1 MSNTKKTGVL
11 SWLGTTVK
19 TIIDKASD
27 EIVTSHVAWMESEIT
42 RLKQSFDFSTAA
54 AQRKLDSSERKT
66 VAVALYR
73 RFIARCWKDSQLTAR
88 ESELLSWLASNVGLS
103 KSVAAAMNQQAA
115 GEIFKTTLAQAFAD
129 GQIDDS
135 ERQHLDAVAAAAG
148 QTVAALMTLLF
159 KQEGE
164 QLLRSLFTG
173 MASDGQLNRDEWK
186 QFRQTAEWLGASREA
201 MLPAIR
207 NPAKQLV
214 EHALVDARSDK
225 EITEREEK
233 LINSLLDNIIDD
245 AEFAAYVRGEIAEAS
260 AMQALARGLLP
271 SVACP
276 AGIALRSGE
285 ITHWAGTVVFTNV
298 RERASGARIDTS
310 VGTLVITDARA
321 IFTAAD
327 KAFDMNHRKVLAHLP
342 FGRMIEIRC
351 SGKGAGGYDFGDA
364 GVRPVAIWETAIGRA
379 NQTIVAS
386 DDKEARRRIPR
397 DVRQRV
403 WQKYGG
409 RCAEC
414 NAETYLEFDH
424 IIPVAKGGGNSDTN
438 VQLLCRKCNLTKSDN
453 I

>member
-1 MSNTKKTGVL
+1 MSNAEKTGVL

-27 EIVTSHVAWMESEIT
+27 EIVTSHVAWMDSEIT
-42 RLKQSFDFSTAA
+42 RLKQSFNFSTAA
-54 AQRKLDSSERKT
+54 AQRKLESSEREA
-66 VAVALYR
+66 VAAALYR

-103 KSVAAAMNQQAA
+103 MAAAAAMNQQAA
-115 GEIFKTTLAQAFAD
+115 VEVFKATLAQAFAD
-129 GQIDDS
+129 GQIDDK

-148 QTVAALMTLLF
+148 QTVASLMTVFF

-164 QLLRSLFTG
+164 QLLRSLFAG
-173 MASDGQLNRDEWK
+173 MAADGQLNRDEWK
-186 QFRQTAEWLGASREA
+186 QFRQTAEWLGVSREA

-214 EHALVDARSDK
+214 EHALADARSDN
-225 EITEREEK
+225 EVTEREEK

-245 AEFAAYVRGEIAEAS
+245 AKFAAYVRGEIAEAS
-260 AMQALARGLLP
+260 AMQDLARGLLP

-276 AGIALRSGE
+276 VGVALRSGE
-285 ITHWAGTVVFTNV
+285 ITHWAGTAVFTKV

-310 VGTLVITDARA
+310 VGTLVITDTRA

-351 SGKGAGGYDFGDA
+351 GGKGAGGYDFGDA

-414 NAETYLEFDH
+414 NADTYLEFDH

-438 VQLLCRKCNLTKSDN
+438 VQLLCRNCNLTKSDH